1 MLPKINEELKSFHEF
16 NEDQLKILNLL
27 RDTSDLFPNDA
38 GLRGATWK
46 LIMKETGLS
55 VEKTLLSLGWL
66 EAQAYITHDVGIETK
81 TLSYLGH
88 SDVPYLGQ
96 KTVRMFY
103 LTEKGDEAAKH
114 L

>member
-1 MLPKINEELKSFHEF
+1 LKTKVDEKTKSFHQF

-27 RDTSDLFPNDA
+27 RDTGSLFLNDA
-38 GLRGATWK
+38 GIRGASWK
-46 LIMKETGLS
+46 MIMQETGLS

-66 EAQAYITHDVGIETK
+66 EALKYVAHDVGIETK

-88 SDVPYLGQ
+88 SDVRYPGQ
-96 KTVRMFY
+96 KAIRMFY
-103 LTEKGDEAAKH
+103 LTEKGREAAKH